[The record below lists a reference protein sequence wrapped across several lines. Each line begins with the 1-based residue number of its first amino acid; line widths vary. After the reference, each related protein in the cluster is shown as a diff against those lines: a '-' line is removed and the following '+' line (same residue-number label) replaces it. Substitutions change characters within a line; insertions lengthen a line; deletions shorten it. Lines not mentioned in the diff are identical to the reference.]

1 MYERFTDPSPHSLV
15 TFSNTTKVGL
25 GLPINKVMN
34 KCKQARKKI
43 KKRKRERVFLV
54 GFSSGIVSSFGENE
68 LGNSIIVSSMGRL
81 IDQPGLPFI
90 KL

>member
-1 MYERFTDPSPHSLV
+1 MQVSY
-15 TFSNTTKVGL
+15 KK
-25 GLPINKVMN
+25 NK
-34 KCKQARKKI
+34 KE
-43 KKRKRERVFLV
+43 KKRASFP
-54 GFSSGIVSSFGENE
+54 SFGENE

>member
-25 GLPINKVMN
+25 GLPNKVMN
-34 KCKQARKKI
+34 KCKEARKKI
-43 KKRKRERVFLV
+43 KKRKRASFP
-54 GFSSGIVSSFGENE
+54 SFGENE
-68 LGNSIIVSSMGRL
+68 LGNSIIVSSMGRV